1 MSRTTLSQI
10 VRAFGVEPALVRR
23 VSHRHNTHWRVVSP
37 EGVVYFLRRFGGQP
51 DLAADA
57 AWEVEAIRSLGDRG
71 WPVAAPLGKPR
82 LIDGA
87 YFVLLPHLS
96 GRALGKG
103 STDGDGYLWLGRRLA
118 ELHLLLEGLA
128 PPPQRPDCTELLAG
142 SRPRPSQPPRDELM
156 AFLAG
161 RAPALADRLAAAV
174 DAFEARDLAAVF
186 AGAPRQVVHGDF
198 SPWNVLTRGGR
209 LTGVLD
215 FELAHVDVAAA
226 DLAFARRGSHDGVVR
241 GYLEVRPLPD
251 AHIAALDALW
261 TGAVLTSA
269 WLELAPALKAGRLD
283 PGALAWCAAQLQKTY
298 PYSGSI
304 SA

>member
-1 MSRTTLSQI
+1 MPRTSLAGI
-10 VRAFGVEPALVRR
+10 VRAFGVEPAAIALKGRR
-23 VSHRHNTHWRVVSP
+23 VNTHWRVRARDGSVW
-37 EGVVYFLRRFGGQP
+37 FLRRFGEQP
-51 DLAADA
+51 DLPADA
-57 AWEVEAIRSLGDRG
+57 AWELEAVRALASRG
-71 WPVAAPLGKPR
+71 WPVAAAVTEPR
-82 LIDGA
+82 AFDGRL
-87 YFVLLPHLS
+87 YVLLPHLA
-96 GRALGKG
+96 GRALAKG
-103 STDGDGYLWLGRRLA
+103 PVGEDGYVWLGRRLA
-118 ELHLLLEGLA
+118 ELHLLLGGLA
-128 PPPQRPDCTELLAG
+128 PPPQRPDWAELLAG
-142 SRPRPSQPPRDELM
+142 SRPRPSHPPREELL

-161 RAPALADRLAAAV
+161 HAPALADRLAAATE
-174 DAFEARDLAAVF
+174 AFEARDLAAVF
-186 AGAPRQVVHGDF
+186 AGAPRQIVHGDF
-198 SPWNVLTRGGR
+198 SPWNVLTRGAR

-283 PGALAWCAAQLQKTY
+283 PGALDWPAAQLDKTY